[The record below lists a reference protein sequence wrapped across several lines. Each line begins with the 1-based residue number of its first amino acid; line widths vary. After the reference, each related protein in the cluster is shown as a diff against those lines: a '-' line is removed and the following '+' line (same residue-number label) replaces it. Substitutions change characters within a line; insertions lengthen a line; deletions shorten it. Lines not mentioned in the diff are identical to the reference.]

1 MNDASYRTV
10 YEEALGKSATKEALV
25 VDTRSNGGGNLH
37 DDLISFLNT
46 KPYAEFM
53 PRGQFLSSEPRNKWT
68 RPSIVVMNESNYSD
82 AHIFPVLYKE
92 QGLGKTVGMPVAGTG
107 TFVWWETLID
117 PTMVFG
123 IPQVGYRTLGG
134 GKFLENTQLE
144 PDYLVANDPALV
156 AQGRDQQLEKA
167 VEVLLQELPKKK

>member
-10 YEEALGKSATKEALV
+10 YEDALGKNATKEALI

-46 KPYAEFM
+46 KRYAEFI
-53 PRGQFLSSEPRNKWT
+53 PRNQHLSDEPRNKWT
-68 RPSIVVMNESNYSD
+68 KPSILVMNESNYSD
-82 AHIFPVLYKE
+82 AHIFPMLYKE
-92 QGLGKTVGMPVAGTG
+92 LGLGKTVGMPVAGTG

-123 IPQVGYRTLGG
+123 IPQVGYRTLKG

-144 PDYLVANDPALV
+144 PDYLIANEPALA

-167 VEVLLQELPKKK
+167 VEVLLQELPKK